1 MVLLYRA
8 ARDRV
13 CKRLAFTCDAGT
25 PQPNSPSQA
34 PQKGGQVDRALFYAV
49 VIGGSYALCMLILL
63 DNSPLAIA
71 AGALVGVLALLR
83 GMAVWG

>member
-1 MVLLYRA
+1 M
-8 ARDRV
+8 
-13 CKRLAFTCDAGT
+13 
-25 PQPNSPSQA
+25 
-34 PQKGGQVDRALFYAV
+34 DRALFYAV
-49 VIGGSYALCMLILL
+49 VIGGIYALCMLILL